1 MGQRIS
7 RIQVEALHDQFD
19 VDLDF
24 SPGLNIIYGKNGRGK
39 TTVLHIL
46 ANALELDFS
55 RFDHLSFASIYIDSF
70 EGDQLQIKKVGG
82 ETLVSF
88 NGDPV
93 SNEGLVLGDISG
105 GIRNAFGDTPTY
117 LPAFRSVLERMR
129 DPAYQTGADASL
141 EALNRKELETL
152 TAAMKSSEPAR
163 AMHIRSNYAL
173 REEAAM
179 TARKTLQ
186 CRQWFGSFVPVIRY
200 PSIAEVSEGLTT
212 EWRNAQLD
220 IAQKEQSMFAQVFVR
235 VFRAIVGMETG
246 PKKNQLLSTA
256 EMLSVISGTLTSDD
270 EKQNDHDDYQLG
282 NYKGDAIYRQLKEA
296 MEYMDRHPQS
306 ETREIETSV
315 LNLYL
320 ETLTHRKQERKNA
333 LQKSR
338 DFETSI
344 NKFLDSKKLRIGDF
358 GEARRGPA
366 SAISVKSTAG
376 GHAYTAAALSSGEKQ
391 VLTMLYSAS
400 RSRFKSG
407 AFLIDEP
414 ELSLHVDWQRIIL
427 RELIAQSPDRQI
439 IVCTHS
445 PEVGADHLLE
455 TQEFNP
461 TPTRS
466 GQSFLFPPIDEEGE

>member
-1 MGQRIS
+1 MVARIS
-7 RIQVEALHDQFD
+7 RIKVDGLHDQFD

-55 RFDHLSFASIYIDSF
+55 RFDHLNFSSICIDSF
-70 EGDQLQIKKVGG
+70 AGDQLQIKKVDDK
-82 ETLVSF
+82 TVVTF
-88 NGDPV
+88 NGERALD
-93 SNEGLVLGDISG
+93 EGLAIGDIAS

-117 LPAFRSVLERMR
+117 LPAFRSVLERMK
-129 DPAYQTGADASL
+129 DPMYRGES
-141 EALNRKELETL
+141 EAVLDVLSKKELDTL
-152 TAAMKSSEPAR
+152 SAALKSADSTR
-163 AMHIRSNYAL
+163 AILMRSQYAL
-173 REEAAM
+173 REEAQM

-220 IAQKEQSMFAQVFVR
+220 IAQREQSMFAQVFVK

-246 PKKNQLLSTA
+246 ANKHQLLSTA
-256 EMLSVISGTLTSDD
+256 DMLSAISGTLTSED
-270 EKQNDHDDYQLG
+270 EKHGDHEDYQLG
-282 NYKGDAIYRQLKEA
+282 SYKGDAIYLQLKEA
-296 MEYMDRHPQS
+296 MEFMDRNSQS

-344 NKFLDSKKLRIGDF
+344 NKFLDRKKLRIGEF
-358 GEARRGPA
+358 GDRRRGPG
-366 SAISVKSTAG
+366 SAISVKSTG
-376 GHAYTAAALSSGEKQ
+376 GRAYTAAALSSGEKQ

-407 AFLIDEP
+407 VFLIDEP

-427 RELIAQSPDRQI
+427 KELTAQSQDRQI
-439 IVCTHS
+439 IACTHS
-445 PEVGADHLLE
+445 PEVGADHIFE

-461 TPTRS
+461 VPTRL
-466 GQSFLFPPIDEEGE
+466 GQNTLFPPIDDEGE